1 MAKKKTAI
9 SWTDYTVNP
18 YGWHC
23 RKTST
28 GCKNCYMFAEA
39 ERYNRP
45 DPASGWATRF
55 DKAQKELDR
64 LPDGVSVFLND
75 MSDTYY
81 QRASLEDV
89 QAVHRMAVS
98 RPGVS
103 FVICTKRPERALELS
118 DRLPW
123 PGNLWL
129 MVTVESAKYLH
140 RIQTALKTGAAHVA
154 VGAEP
159 LLGSLDGLEHWLQ
172 LGDPYGY
179 YNSPRKVEWLI
190 TGGESGPNRR
200 PAQVDWFRQVRSV
213 CQKHGI
219 AYYHKQGN
227 GFKQGQNRHLDG
239 QLWEAL
245 PDGYQL
251 EKQLERV
258 AA

>member
-9 SWTDYTVNP
+9 NWTDYTVNP

-23 RKTST
+23 QKTSL

-39 ERYNRP
+39 ARYNMP
-45 DPASGWATRF
+45 DPASSWSTRF
-55 DKAQKELDR
+55 DEAQKELDG
-64 LPDGVSVFLND
+64 LPDGVSVILND

-81 QRASLEDV
+81 SMAELEDV
-89 QAVHRMAVS
+89 QAVHKMTAG

-103 FVICTKRPERALELS
+103 FVICTKRPERALELT
-118 DRLPW
+118 DKLLW
-123 PGNLWL
+123 PANLWL
-129 MVTVESAKYLH
+129 MVTVETSNDLH

-159 LLGSLDGLEHWLQ
+159 LLGPLDGLEHWLQ

-200 PAQVDWFRQVRSV
+200 PAEYNWFRQVRDV
-213 CQKHGI
+213 GQEHTI
-219 AYYHKQGN
+219 TYHHKQGN
-227 GFKQGQNRHLDG
+227 GFEQGQDRLLDG
-239 QLWEAL
+239 RLWEVL
-245 PDGYQL
+245 PDGL
-251 EKQLERV
+251 PVRKT
-258 AA
+258 A